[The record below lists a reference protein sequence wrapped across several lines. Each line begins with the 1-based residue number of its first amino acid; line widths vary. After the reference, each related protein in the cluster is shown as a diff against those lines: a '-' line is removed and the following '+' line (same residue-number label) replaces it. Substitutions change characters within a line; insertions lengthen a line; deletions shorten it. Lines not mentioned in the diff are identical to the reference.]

1 MHADENGAQDLSQ
14 HKLASH
20 LFESLIS
27 VSKSAYICVHLR
39 FKMTKD
45 YINQGFVEV
54 IDAGVSE
61 IASDAK
67 VCETIRHDCSKLAET
82 QPQRRQRSCR
92 SFYLD
97 NFRYKFAVQ
106 FP

>member
-1 MHADENGAQDLSQ
+1 MTYMP
-14 HKLASH
+14 
-20 LFESLIS
+20 FRYPIRVYPCPS
-27 VSKSAYICVHLR
+27 VV
-39 FKMTKD
+39 KMTKD
-45 YINQGFVEV
+45 YLNQGFFEV

-67 VCETIRHDCSKLAET
+67 SCETIRHDCSKLAET
-82 QPQRRQRSCR
+82 QPQRQQRSCR

-97 NFRYKFAVQ
+97 NFRYKFAAQ